1 LKSVDVSEQDTWSL
15 KANLPCRTFVSVS
28 GLFLLWDLLLEAL
41 KVVPQVE
48 VNEVGV
54 PSFYVLQ
61 LKLV

>member
-1 LKSVDVSEQDTWSL
+1 MKSVDVSEQDTSLL
-15 KANLPCRTFVSVS
+15 KANLPSRTFVSVS
-28 GLFLLWDLLLEAL
+28 RLFLLWDLLLEVL

-48 VNEVGV
+48 VREVGV